1 MAIHTLPYPVDE
13 AQLFAALSRQWPDAV
28 WLDGN
33 APASRYS
40 ILAADPRERLHAGP
54 ADALPRLRAALDR
67 GEPGHGPAPFAGGV
81 IGALSYDLGRHVRGL
96 APRPGAGPG
105 LLAGRYDWAI
115 VRDHVAQQSWLAGP
129 AADAGLARRLRL
141 LGEQG
146 ATPGTARMP
155 SAIEADLDF
164 EAYAAAFRRV
174 RHYLREGDCY
184 QANLARRLRA
194 RFEGDPLAAYLHL
207 RRISPAPFAA
217 YLGFPENAVLSVSP
231 ERFLRVRGGAVETRP
246 IKGTRRREAEPAA
259 DAAVAAELRASAK
272 DRAENL
278 MIVDLL
284 RNDLGQ
290 VCRTGSVRVPALFE
304 LETHPTVHHLVSTVT
319 GELRGD
325 CDAVGLLAATLPGG
339 SVTGAP
345 KRRAMEIIDELEP
358 TPRGIYCGAI
368 GYIGYDG
375 AMDTSIAIRTAAV
388 HEGMIEY
395 RAGGGLVWD
404 SDAEAEF
411 AETEAK
417 ALAFRRLAAVL
428 RNAAFRT

>member
-1 MAIHTLPYPVDE
+1 MSIHTLPYPTDE

-33 APASRYS
+33 APGSRYS
-40 ILAADPRERLHAGP
+40 ILAADPRERIFASG
-54 ADALPRLRAALDR
+54 AAALEHLRAALAR
-67 GEPGHGPAPFAGGV
+67 GRPGHGPAPFAGGV
-81 IGALSYDLGRHVRGL
+81 IGAFSYDLGRCLRGL
-96 APRPGAGPG
+96 APRAGSGPG
-105 LLAGRYDWAI
+105 LLAGRYDWAV

-129 AADAGLARRLRL
+129 AADAALAEWLRAL
-141 LGEQG
+141 SEQG
-146 ATPGTARMP
+146 GAPGAGWRRAP
-155 SAIEADLDF
+155 IEVDLPA

-184 QANLARRLRA
+184 QVNLARRLWA

-217 YLGFPENAVLSVSP
+217 YLGFPENTVLSISP
-231 ERFLRVRGGAVETRP
+231 GRFLRVADGMVETRP
-246 IKGTRRREAEPAA
+246 IKGTRLRGADPAA
-259 DAAVAAELRASAK
+259 DAALAAELLASAK

-278 MIVDLL
+278 MIVDLQ

-290 VCRTGSVRVPALFE
+290 VCRTGSVRVPALFD

-325 CDAVGLLAATLPGG
+325 SDAVDLLAASLPGG

-358 TPRGIYCGAI
+358 TPRGVYCGAI
-368 GYIGYDG
+368 GYLG
-375 AMDTSIAIRTAAV
+375 
-388 HEGMIEY
+388 
-395 RAGGGLVWD
+395 
-404 SDAEAEF
+404 
-411 AETEAK
+411 
-417 ALAFRRLAAVL
+417 
-428 RNAAFRT
+428 